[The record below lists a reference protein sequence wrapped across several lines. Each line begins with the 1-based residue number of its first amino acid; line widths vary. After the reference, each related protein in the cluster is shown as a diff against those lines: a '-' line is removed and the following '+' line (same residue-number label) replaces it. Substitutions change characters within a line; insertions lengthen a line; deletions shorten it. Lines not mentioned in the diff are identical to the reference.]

1 MRVIDDED
9 GSGKTHVRNAT
20 VAAHGAGGVQV
31 MSLSA
36 AMLRALIEDGTL
48 PREEIL
54 QGVEA
59 ARRSREARTHWAA
72 ARRNVSAH
80 SRSLFG

>member
-1 MRVIDDED
+1 M
-9 GSGKTHVRNAT
+9 RNAT
-20 VAAHGAGGVQV
+20 VAACGAGGVQV
-31 MSLSA
+31 LSLRTG
-36 AMLRALIEDGTL
+36 MLRALIEDGTL
-48 PREEIL
+48 PREEVL
-54 QGVEA
+54 RGVEA